1 MFTDSKII
9 KSFQLSKTK
18 CGYINFGLVPYFKEL
33 LLKEIKASDCFRIS
47 FDESMN
53 KVLQEEQMDVQ
64 IRYWNEVWGE
74 LQV

>member
-1 MFTDSKII
+1 MRLHYEFWTCP
-9 KSFQLSKTK
+9 L
-18 CGYINFGLVPYFKEL
+18 
-33 LLKEIKASDCFRIS
+33 IKASDCFGLS